1 MSAPSLRWLSSLALS
16 TVLHGAL
23 SHAQTSVAAAPAA
36 QPAPTPPAAQ
46 LATPPAEAPA
56 QPSAEAP
63 ASQPAQAA
71 PAQPPAV
78 SAAVLPLAAPA
89 QPEQPASRAQSYR
102 EWAVALF
109 GGAAFGTGF
118 SPSVSTTVGPSLA
131 AGAEVRVLY
140 RGAVFSGSLG
150 AQAVGVPLP
159 AGPTAA
165 NPGAL
170 VAPGVG
176 AGYSFALHP
185 VLTLNAIA
193 RYNAQILFS
202 SITSALHTITADVP
216 LTIHVGSNGLIEPYV
231 QGGVLIGGLSTGGST
246 GVSTQITGIFSGGAR
261 IGLRF

>member
-1 MSAPSLRWLSSLALS
+1 MSAPSLRWLSLLSLATLS
-16 TVLHGAL
+16 HGAL
-23 SHAQTSVAAAPAA
+23 SHAQTSAAAPAA
-36 QPAPTPPAAQ
+36 SLADAPAPSPVEAPVPQ
-46 LATPPAEAPA
+46 PAPA
-56 QPSAEAP
+56 QPVPAQTPVVQPAPPAVEAP
-63 ASQPAQAA
+63 AM
-71 PAQPPAV
+71 
-78 SAAVLPLAAPA
+78 
-89 QPEQPASRAQSYR
+89 PEPRSQSYR
-102 EWAVALF
+102 RWAVALF

-176 AGYSFALHP
+176 AGYSIALHP
-185 VLTLNAIA
+185 LLTLNAIA
-193 RYNAQILFS
+193 RYNAQLLFS
-202 SITSALHTITADVP
+202 SITSALHTITVDVP
-216 LTIHVGSNGLIEPYV
+216 LTIHVGGNGLIEPYV

-246 GVSTQITGIFSGGAR
+246 GVSTQVTGIFSGGAR